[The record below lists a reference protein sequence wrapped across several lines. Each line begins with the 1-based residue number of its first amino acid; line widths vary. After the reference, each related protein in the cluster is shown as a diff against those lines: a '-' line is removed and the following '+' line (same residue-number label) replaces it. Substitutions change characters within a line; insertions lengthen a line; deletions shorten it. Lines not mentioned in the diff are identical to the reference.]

1 MSLLVKVCGMTSG
14 ENIRQVESLG
24 VAMMGFIFYPPS
36 PRRVRCVP
44 DYLPVKARRVGV
56 FVNETP
62 ERILTTARQF
72 GLDYV
77 QLHGK
82 ETVDDCRCLKAA
94 GLKLVKALPLSTIE
108 DAALAGAYG
117 GLCDYLLFDTP
128 TQCYGGS
135 GRQFDW
141 SLLEAYRGETPFLLS
156 GGIGPESVEAV
167 KAVRHPRMAGLDLN
181 SRFELSPGVKDVERL
196 KRFLDALEADGTIK
210 LRHDRANQTESATA
224 PRRQDNDNKTT
235 KTA

>member
-1 MSLLVKVCGMTSG
+1 MSLLVKVCGMTLG

-36 PRRVRCVP
+36 PRSVRGVP
-44 DYLPVKARRVGV
+44 GYLPVKARRVGV

-62 ERILTTARQF
+62 QRILTTARQF

-82 ETVDDCRCLKAA
+82 ETADDCRCLSAA
-94 GLKLVKALPLSTIE
+94 GLKIVKALPLSTIE
-108 DAALAGAYG
+108 DAAHAGAYS

-128 TQCYGGS
+128 AKCYGGS

-141 SLLEAYRGETPFLLS
+141 SLLEGYRGETPFLLS

-167 KAVRHPRMAGLDLN
+167 KTVRHPRLAGIDLN

-196 KRFLDALEADGTIK
+196 RRFLDALEADGTIK
-210 LRHDRANQTESATA
+210 LHHDKTNPIESATA
-224 PRRQDNDNKTT
+224 PRRHNNDSKTT